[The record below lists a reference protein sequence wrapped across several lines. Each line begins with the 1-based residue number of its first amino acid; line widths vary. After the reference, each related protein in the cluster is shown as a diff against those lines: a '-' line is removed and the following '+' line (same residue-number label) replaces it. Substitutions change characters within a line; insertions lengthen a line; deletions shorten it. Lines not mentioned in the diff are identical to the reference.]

1 MIDPLAE
8 IVTLLRPSLLFSK
21 TLVGAGSWR
30 ITPPDTRQ
38 PFYGVILEGG
48 CRLSIAGHEPIHGE
62 AGNFVLIPVA
72 HRLEVSS
79 LEPPA
84 QSDDSPLVALG
95 NGEFRVGE
103 QSGAIGLR
111 MLIGHCSFASP
122 DADLLVP
129 LLPQLVH
136 IRGAGRLAQL
146 VKLVGDESRA
156 QRPAREVVLSR
167 LLEVLLIEA
176 LRSTGEA
183 ATAQGLARGLA
194 DLRITHAIRAMHE
207 RPSHAWTMA
216 DLAKEAALSRS
227 AFFERFKRKVGVAP
241 MAYLLA
247 WRMALAKQM
256 LGQNESR
263 MAEIAER
270 VGYRSVSAF
279 SVAFTR
285 CVGQSPAHYARA
297 SRGSVARNRPNS
309 ATVGILGKVL
319 SPSLIAEASMSTS
332 T

>member
-1 MIDPLAE
+1 M
-8 IVTLLRPSLLFSK
+8 LLQPSALFSK

-30 ITPPDTRQ
+30 IAPPDTRQ
-38 PFYGVILEGG
+38 PFYGVILEGA
-48 CRLSIAGHEPIHGE
+48 CRLTVDGREPINGQ
-62 AGNFVLIPVA
+62 AGDFVLIPFA

-79 LEPPA
+79 REPPA
-84 QSDDSPLVALG
+84 RNDDSPLVALG

-103 QSGAIGLR
+103 QDGPIGLR

-136 IRGAGRLAQL
+136 IRCAQRLAQL
-146 VKLVGDESRA
+146 VGLVGDESRA

-167 LLEVLLIEA
+167 LLEVLFIEA
-176 LRSTGEA
+176 LRSTAEA
-183 ATAQGLARGLA
+183 ATSQGLARGLA
-194 DLRITHAIRAMHE
+194 DLRIAHAIRAMHE

-216 DLAKEAALSRS
+216 DLAKEATLSRS

-256 LGQNESR
+256 LRQNESPI
-263 MAEIAER
+263 AEIAER

-279 SVAFTR
+279 SVAFAR
-285 CVGQSPAHYARA
+285 CAGQSPAHYARA
-297 SRGSVARNRPNS
+297 SRC
-309 ATVGILGKVL
+309 ATAAPPGPL
-319 SPSLIAEASMSTS
+319 PMTMAS
-332 T
+332 

>member
-8 IVTLLRPSLLFSK
+8 IVTLLQPSLLFSK

-30 ITPPDTRQ
+30 IAPPDSGQ
-38 PFYGVILEGG
+38 PFYGVILEGA
-48 CRLSIAGHEPIHGE
+48 CRLSVAGRDPINGE

-72 HRLEVSS
+72 DRLRVSS
-79 LEPPA
+79 LEAPA
-84 QSDDSPLVALG
+84 QNDDSPVVALG
-95 NGEFRVGE
+95 DGEFRVGAS
-103 QSGAIGLR
+103 SGPTDLR

-129 LLPQLVH
+129 LLPQVVH
-136 IRGAGRLAQL
+136 IRCAGRLAQL
-146 VKLVGDESRA
+146 VALVGDESRA

-167 LLEVLLIEA
+167 LLEVLFIEA
-176 LRSTGEA
+176 LRATGEA
-183 ATAQGLARGLA
+183 ATSQGLARGLG
-194 DLRITHAIRAMHE
+194 DLRVALAIRAMHE
-207 RPSHAWTMA
+207 RPAHVWTMA
-216 DLAKEAALSRS
+216 DLAREAALSRS
-227 AFFERFKRKVGVAP
+227 AFFERFKRKVGMAP

-256 LGQNESR
+256 LRQKESR

-285 CVGQSPAHYARA
+285 CVGQSPARYARA
-297 SRGSVARNRPNS
+297 GR
-309 ATVGILGKVL
+309 
-319 SPSLIAEASMSTS
+319 
-332 T
+332 

>member
-8 IVTLLRPSLLFSK
+8 VVTLLQPSLLFSK

-30 ITPPDTRQ
+30 ITPPDTSQ

-48 CRLSIAGHEPIHGE
+48 CRLTVDGREPINGE
-62 AGNFVLIPVA
+62 AGDFVLIPVA

-79 LEPPA
+79 REPPA

-95 NGEFRVGE
+95 NGEFRVGAP
-103 QSGAIGLR
+103 SGPTDLR
-111 MLIGHCSFASP
+111 MLIGHCSFVSP

-136 IRGAGRLAQL
+136 IRCAQRLAQL
-146 VKLVGDESRA
+146 VSLVGDESRA

-167 LLEVLLIEA
+167 LLEVLFIEA
-176 LRSTGEA
+176 LRSPAEI
-183 ATAQGLARGLA
+183 ATAQCLARGLG
-194 DLRITHAIRAMHE
+194 DLRIAHAIRAMHE
-207 RPSHAWTMA
+207 RPAQTWTMA
-216 DLAKEAALSRS
+216 DLAKEATLSRS
-227 AFFERFKRKVGVAP
+227 AFFERFKQKVGVAP

-247 WRMALAKQM
+247 WRMALAKKM
-256 LGQNESR
+256 LRRNESH

-270 VGYRSVSAF
+270 VGYSSASAF

-285 CVGQSPAHYARA
+285 SVGQTPAHYARA
-297 SRGSVARNRPNS
+297 GH
-309 ATVGILGKVL
+309 
-319 SPSLIAEASMSTS
+319 
-332 T
+332 

>member
-8 IVTLLRPSLLFSK
+8 IVTLLQPSLLFSK
-21 TLVGAGSWR
+21 TIVGAGSWR

-38 PFYGVILEGG
+38 PFYGVILEGE
-48 CRLSIAGHEPIHGE
+48 CRLTIAGREPIHGE
-62 AGNFVLIPVA
+62 TGNFILIPA
-72 HRLEVSS
+72 THHLEMASRDA
-79 LEPPA
+79 PA
-84 QSDDSPLVALG
+84 ESDESPMVALG
-95 NGEFRVGE
+95 NGEFRVGT
-103 QSGAIGLR
+103 QSGHVGLR

-122 DADLLVP
+122 DADLLAP

-136 IRGAGRLAQL
+136 IRCAGRLAQL
-146 VKLVGDESRA
+146 VTLVRDESRA
-156 QRPAREVVLSR
+156 QRPARDVVLSR
-167 LLEVLLIEA
+167 LLEVMFIEA
-176 LRSTGEA
+176 LRSPAET

-194 DLRITHAIRAMHE
+194 DLRIAPAIRAMHE
-207 RPSHAWTMA
+207 QPSRAWTMV
-216 DLAKEAALSRS
+216 DLAREAALSRS

-256 LGQNESR
+256 LRQNGSR

-285 CVGQSPAHYARA
+285 SSGQSPAHYAR
-297 SRGSVARNRPNS
+297 
-309 ATVGILGKVL
+309 T
-319 SPSLIAEASMSTS
+319 TD
-332 T
+332 